1 MADTTN
7 PSQSDIDT
15 VSRYQT
21 ARVVGNVQQSNE
33 NTQKEF
39 IGLDSRRVDTEPGKP
54 ESAKMLSTSQKELR
68 VRIQVPETYI
78 TNNSTQ
84 GYEQNIYSM
93 GGIVFPYTPQISFE
107 HVAEYSSQNPTH
119 SNYAINFYK
128 HSSVSDINIEGV
140 FTVQND
146 KDAITYLSIIHVLRV
161 LTKMRFGGSDPLR
174 GSPPPVCRLYAYGTY
189 MLDNVP
195 IAIKTFKNSLSN
207 DVDYYY
213 LNDNSYGF
221 GKAYVPARSTISL
234 TCKPMYS
241 RNEMLDAT
249 VGKWVSS
256 DQARSSGLL

>member
-1 MADTTN
+1 MATTN

-15 VSRYQT
+15 INRYQT
-21 ARVVGNVQQSNE
+21 ARVVGDTQQSAE
-33 NTQKEF
+33 NASRNLATA
-39 IGLDSRRVDTEPGKP
+39 DSRKIDTEPAKP
-54 ESAKMLSTSQKELR
+54 ESAKTTSKTQKELR
-68 VRIQVPETYI
+68 ARIQVPSTYI
-78 TNNSTQ
+78 TNNTTQ
-84 GYEQNIYSM
+84 GYAGNLYEM

-107 HVAEYSSQNPTH
+107 HVAEYSSQNPLH
-119 SNYAINFYK
+119 SNHAINFYK
-128 HSSVSDINIEGV
+128 HSSVSDINIEGL

-146 KDAITYLSIIHVLRV
+146 RDAITYLSILNVLRV

-195 IAIKTFKNSLSN
+195 IAIKSFKNSLSN

-213 LNDNSYGF
+213 LNDRDHGF
-221 GKAYVPARSTISL
+221 GKAYVPDRSTISL

-249 VGKWVSS
+249 VNNWISS
-256 DQARSSGLL
+256 DKARLSGLL